1 MVRRGGSIKLMD
13 LFGFR
18 IGVDLSWFVILF
30 LMIFWLSGDF
40 HTQLHSSDQIAYLT
54 AVITALALFA
64 SLIVHELGHA
74 LVARREGIEVRR
86 IDLLLF
92 GGITQMS
99 RDAATPGEDF
109 RIAAAGPAATLGF
122 VVVCLVLDL
131 IVVGPHRLLKAV
143 EFDTGLRITPALLVL
158 SWLLVWN
165 VALLVFNLV
174 PAFPLDGGR
183 IARSLV
189 WRVTSNKQRGTR
201 LAARSGQGFAVVLGA
216 TGLWL
221 MLSYGALTGLWLVG
235 VAFMLGQSAR
245 AALVQS
251 ALSQRIENVRVA
263 DIMDEHPVAIAEQT
277 PVREAE
283 EDFFLRYGW
292 GWFPVVDEAGRFL
305 GIVRRERLDALRTS
319 GQEWLTVRSALEDDG
334 LGSWQVGAEQPITAV
349 LASEALVRLGALVAV
364 DSEGILRGV
373 ITSGQVRRALQSV
386 FALPGG

>member
-40 HTQLHSSDQIAYLT
+40 HTQLHSSDQVAYLT

-109 RIAAAGPAATLGF
+109 RIAAAGPLATLGF
-122 VVVCLVLDL
+122 VVICLVLDL
-131 IVVGPHRLLKAV
+131 LVVGPNRLLKAV

-165 VALLVFNLV
+165 VALLAFNLV

-189 WRVTSNKQRGTR
+189 WRVTASKQRGTR
-201 LAARSGQGFAVVLGA
+201 LAARSGQGFAVILGA
-216 TGLWL
+216 LGVWL
-221 MLSYGALTGLWLVG
+221 MLAYGALTGLWLVG
-235 VAFMLGQSAR
+235 VAFMLGQAAR
-245 AALVQS
+245 GALVQTV
-251 ALSQRIENVRVA
+251 LSERIEGVRVA
-263 DIMDEHPVAIAEQT
+263 DIMDDHPVAITAQT

-305 GIVRRERLDALRTS
+305 GIVRRERVDALRAN
-319 GQEWLTVRSALEDDG
+319 GEEWVTVGSALEDDG
-334 LGSWQVGAEQPITAV
+334 AGTWQVRAEMPITAV
-349 LASEALVRLGALVAV
+349 LASEAMVRLGALVAV
-364 DSEGILRGV
+364 DGEGMLRGV
-373 ITSGQVRRALQSV
+373 ITSGQLRRALQSV
-386 FALPGG
+386 FGLPGG